1 MSYVDTLLK
10 DRDSVHG
17 EEDDDDDDSSYYS
30 DSS

>member
-10 DRDSVHG
+10 DRDSVHS
-17 EEDDDDDDSSYYS
+17 EEDDDDDSSYYS